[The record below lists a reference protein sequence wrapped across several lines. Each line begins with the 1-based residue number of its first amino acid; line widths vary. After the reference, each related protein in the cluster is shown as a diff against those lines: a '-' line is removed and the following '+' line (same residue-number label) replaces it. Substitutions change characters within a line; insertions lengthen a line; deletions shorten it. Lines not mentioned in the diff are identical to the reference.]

1 MNSGPVIPLESLRF
15 LRRRIAEMHAPV
27 PISAKLVAE
36 NIAFG
41 AAVLGAGHVELVDKD
56 AWWFVAS
63 NFNWLAAGAAAR
75 TEAELFERMLPFPE
89 QGPTAHRAEIYVA
102 VFAAE
107 AYYRVGEAVTWIR
120 GGSSKDAL
128 PDAGVT
134 PPWCTTV
141 VGFRLDARTG
151 QTRTRFEG
159 ASAGRA

>member
-1 MNSGPVIPLESLRF
+1 MNSGPVIPPESLRF

-41 AAVLGAGHVELVDKD
+41 AAVLGAGHVEHVNQD

-75 TEAELFERMLPFPE
+75 TEADLFERMLPFPE

-120 GGSSKDAL
+120 GGSTRDAL

-141 VGFRLDARTG
+141 VGFRLDAHSTTPTG
-151 QTRTRFEG
+151 LQG
-159 ASAGRA
+159 APAGRA